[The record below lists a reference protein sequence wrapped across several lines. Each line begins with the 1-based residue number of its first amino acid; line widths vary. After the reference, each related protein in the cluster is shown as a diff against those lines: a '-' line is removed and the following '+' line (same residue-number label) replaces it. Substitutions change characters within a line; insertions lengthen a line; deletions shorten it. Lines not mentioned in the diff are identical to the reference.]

1 MIGTTNSISILQGDS
16 VEQLRTFPDRS
27 IDMIFTSPP
36 FKDEDVPGDYWEFYD
51 TFFQEALRVTSK
63 VICIIHSSTKMNHII
78 AKYPP
83 KRTMIWSKGVSQY
96 THRYNPIFCYQIS
109 EDYKINK
116 FIWSDAFGVQA
127 VNGMWKSH
135 TFQDPVL
142 LYSTII
148 RMFKGCNLIC
158 DPFMGSGTT
167 GLACKSLD
175 KKFIGIDISEE
186 NCNTAKVRIEQENI
200 DLWLNEPLAV

>member
-1 MIGTTNSISILQGDS
+1 MELNRIYNIDCLKGMQEI
-16 VEQLRTFPDRS
+16 PDKS

-51 TFFQEALRVTSK
+51 SFFTEAQRITNK
-63 VICIIHSSTKMNHII
+63 VICIIHSSTKMNTII

-96 THRYNPIFCYQIS
+96 THRYNPIFCYQMS
-109 EDYKINK
+109 DDYKINK

-127 VNGMWKSH
+127 VNGMWKAH
-135 TFQDPVL
+135 TFQDPIL

-148 RMFKGCNLIC
+148 RMFKGCELVL

-167 GLACKSLD
+167 GLACKSLN
-175 KKFIGIDISEE
+175 KNFIGFELSEE
-186 NCNTAKVRIEQENI
+186 NCNIAKVRIEQENI
-200 DLWLNEPLAV
+200 SEWF

>member
-1 MIGTTNSISILQGDS
+1 MTIQIKQGDA
-16 VEQLRTFPDRS
+16 VEQLRTLPDLS

-36 FKDEDVPGDYWEFYD
+36 FKEEDVRGDYLTYWDFYD
-51 TFFQEALRVTSK
+51 AFFQEALRVTSK
-63 VICIIHSSTKMNHII
+63 VICIIHSSTKMNQII
-78 AKYPP
+78 AEYPP

-96 THRYNPIFCYQIS
+96 THRYNPIFCYQMS

-116 FIWSDAFGVQA
+116 FIWSDCFGVSA
-127 VNGMWKSH
+127 ENGKWKAH

-148 RMFKGCNLIC
+148 RMFKGCTLIC
-158 DPFMGSGTT
+158 DPFVGSGTT
-167 GLACKSLD
+167 GLACKSLG
-175 KKFIGIDISEE
+175 KNFIGIDISEE

-200 DLWLNEPLAV
+200 SEWV